1 MRQMAII
8 DQSFIGQSFIK
19 ATCKRIVQTLR
30 PDWSVV

>member
-1 MRQMAII
+1 MGPMLIF
-8 DQSFIGQSFIK
+8 DESFIGQSFIK